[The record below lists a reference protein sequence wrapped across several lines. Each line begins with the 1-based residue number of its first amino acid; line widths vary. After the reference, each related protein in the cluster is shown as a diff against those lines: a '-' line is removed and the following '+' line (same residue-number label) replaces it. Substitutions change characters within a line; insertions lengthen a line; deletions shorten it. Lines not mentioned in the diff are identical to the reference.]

1 MAESVVWNERK
12 RRESTM
18 MMWSCRNSRNC
29 ILTLWLEH
37 VDVAI
42 AGGVVVHCLS
52 LLGSFMLGAAM
63 CGVPEPFGTCSG
75 TCAITVR
82 RLAALRVFAPQ
93 PSTLPC
99 HMMVDVVICYAAVCS
114 LCCVVPAVLH
124 VGAAAAPRSVCCL
137 STIYIYSLPLQGGAG
152 LLTAGSQQ
160 KILQKFSV
168 H

>member
-1 MAESVVWNERK
+1 
-12 RRESTM
+12 

-29 ILTLWLEH
+29 IMTLWLEH

-42 AGGVVVHCLS
+42 AAGVVVHCRLV
-52 LLGSFMLGAAM
+52 LGSFMLGAAM

-82 RLAALRVFAPQ
+82 RLAALRVVASQ
-93 PSTLPC
+93 PCTLPC

-124 VGAAAAPRSVCCL
+124 VGDAAAHRSVCCL
-137 STIYIYSLPLQGGAG
+137 STIQPT
-152 LLTAGSQQ
+152 TAGRCRPAHCGVTTKNTTEIQRSLIVVYYIKNASQA
-160 KILQKFSV
+160 LPCRRW
-168 H
+168 